1 MQKVGSSLELV
12 PVHLQA
18 EEKVYSTSK
27 SPSLFLLLVPV
38 VLRLVEVLE
47 DGEVGAGRAADDE
60 VRLLLVD
67 KGSGPSSVF
76 SSSEIPLHS
85 VTVFS

>member
-47 DGEVGAGRAADDE
+47 DGEVGARRAADDE
-60 VRLLLVD
+60 VGLLLLN
-67 KGSGPSSVF
+67 KGPGSSSVF
-76 SSSEIPLHS
+76 SSSKIPLHS
-85 VTVFS
+85 FTVFS